1 MDEKMNK
8 TMTVLESIIQDVSQ
22 ALFQKWAN
30 ALPEDQ
36 RTDENI
42 KNLSNNSTDTT
53 YFVVKMF
60 MDRFNE
66 AAAELKPIDEAN

>member
-1 MDEKMNK
+1 MDEKMGK
-8 TMTVLESIIQDVSQ
+8 TMTVLEGIIQDVAQ

-36 RTDENI
+36 RTDDNI
-42 KNLSNNSTDTT
+42 KNLSNNSMDTT

-66 AAAELKPIDEAN
+66 AASELKPIDETE

>member
-66 AAAELKPIDEAN
+66 AAAELKPLDEAN

>member
-8 TMTVLESIIQDVSQ
+8 TMTVLESIIQYVSQ

>member
-8 TMTVLESIIQDVSQ
+8 TMTVLEGIIQDVAQ

-42 KNLSNNSTDTT
+42 KNLSNNSMDTT